1 MVTIAVPE
9 ICANVLALMAAR
21 FIATSALI
29 KMGHPASLGKNSDAK
44 VVFPAPLRSCNNNF
58 FIHRK
63 I

>member
-1 MVTIAVPE
+1 
-9 ICANVLALMAAR
+9 
-21 FIATSALI
+21 LI